1 MYRSLL
7 ALCFGFCCV
16 APTWGEEYKSAD
28 AAITAGALKIRAR
41 KFNEAIEPLEKALAM
56 TPAEDR
62 KKRCDIYETL
72 LIAYR
77 ELPEIDKYQEA
88 AEYIQ
93 RNSESR
99 PGRSIV
105 ARSYTAFLHQRGK
118 TDWAVKHY
126 DEVLKKDPRDPAALV
141 VLSVFLSVRQGEE
154 RQRGEELKAELE
166 KLNNERSAKK
176 AAELEAVADDDSK
189 RAASAWK
196 DVARAWLEADDQAK
210 AKAALEKARR
220 APPEA
225 RSQQL
230 TRMWHEGMGDN
241 FAKLGDKQAAVAE
254 YEAALKL
261 TVQKIFIS
269 NLEKKIKEVTTEA
282 DKK

>member
-7 ALCFGFCCV
+7 ALCLGFCCV
-16 APTWGEEYKSAD
+16 APTYGEEYQSAD

-62 KKRCDIYETL
+62 KKRSEIYETL

-77 ELPEIDKYQEA
+77 ELPEIDKFQEA
-88 AEYIQ
+88 ADYIQ
-93 RNSESR
+93 RNYESR

-105 ARSYTAFLHQRGK
+105 ARSYNAFLHQRGR

-126 DEVLKKDPRDPAALV
+126 EEVLKKDPRDPAALA
-141 VLSVFLSVRQGEE
+141 VLSVFLSIRQGEE
-154 RQRGEELKAELE
+154 KQRGEELKAELE

-176 AAELEAVADDDSK
+176 AAELEASADDSPK

-196 DVARAWLEADDQAK
+196 DVARAWIEADDQTK
-210 AKAALEKARR
+210 AKAALEKARK
-220 APPEA
+220 APPEV

-230 TRMWHEGMGDN
+230 TRMWHEGMGDSY
-241 FAKLGDKQAAVAE
+241 AKLGDKQAALAE

-261 TVQKIFIS
+261 TDDRIFIS
-269 NLEKKIKEVTTEA
+269 NLEKKINGVKSESA
-282 DKK
+282 KP